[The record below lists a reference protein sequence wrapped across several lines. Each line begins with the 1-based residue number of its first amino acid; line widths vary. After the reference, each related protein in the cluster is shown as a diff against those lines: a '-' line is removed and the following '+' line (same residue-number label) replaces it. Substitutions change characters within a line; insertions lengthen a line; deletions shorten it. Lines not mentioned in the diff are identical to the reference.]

1 MQSGR
6 RVAVVGLGSGGP
18 AAALFLEEQGHRV
31 EVFEREPA
39 PGPVGAGILLQPTG
53 MAVLERLGLA
63 SLVRRRGARIDRLHG
78 QAAGGRTVMDLS
90 YADLDPALHGLGV
103 HRGVLFAALFDALRE
118 RPIEMRCGT
127 PVVSLERQGAM
138 TTLVDTRGDA
148 HGPYDLVVLADGA
161 RSALRAQ
168 MGIPVRRAAR
178 YPWAALWAV
187 LPDVDGSFAG
197 TLAQVYRGT
206 REMIGFLPTGYGPD
220 DAGTPSVS
228 LFWSLPT
235 ADGERWRQLG
245 LDRLKKRMIAL
256 APHAQPLLDQI
267 VYPSQLTF
275 ASYWDVR
282 MPRWH
287 AGGVACIGDAGHA
300 MSPQLGQGTNLAL
313 MDAWILARCIGARG
327 EVPAALEH
335 YSHLRRAHLRYY
347 GAASRWLTPL
357 FQSRLAPLGWG
368 RDLFM
373 RPATRVPPV
382 RNLMLASLVGAK
394 TGVFGRLPDDHLS
407 AAHLS
412 AAAGSPEPL
421 TGDAPRGPASVSAP

>member
-1 MQSGR
+1 
-6 RVAVVGLGSGGP
+6 VVGLGSGGP
-18 AAALFLEEQGHRV
+18 AAALFLEEQGHSV
-31 EVFEREPA
+31 EVFERAPA

-53 MAVLERLGLA
+53 LAVLERLGLA
-63 SLVRRRGARIDRLHG
+63 SMVRGRGARIERLHG

-103 HRGVLFAALFDALRE
+103 HRGVLFAALFDELRK
-118 RPIEMRCGT
+118 RPIQLRCGT
-127 PVVSLERQGAM
+127 PIASLERHGSMA
-138 TTLVDTRGDA
+138 TLIDGGGTA

-161 RSALRAQ
+161 RSGLRGQ
-168 MGIPVRRAAR
+168 LGVPVRRAAC

-187 LPDVDGSFAG
+187 LPDAEGSFAG

-206 REMIGFLPTGYGPD
+206 REMIGFLPTGRGPGSGE
-220 DAGTPSVS
+220 APSVS

-235 ADGERWRQLG
+235 TDGERWRQAG
-245 LDRLKKRMIAL
+245 LDPLKARMGAL
-256 APHAQPLLDQI
+256 APRAKPLLDH
-267 VYPSQLTF
+267 VDDPSQLTF

-287 AGGVACIGDAGHA
+287 TGGVVCIGDAGHA

-313 MDAWILARCIGARG
+313 MDAWILARCIGAAG
-327 EVPAALEH
+327 EVPAALKR

-347 GAASRWLTPL
+347 GAVSRWMTPF
-357 FQSRLAPLGWG
+357 FQSRLAPLAWG

-382 RNLMLASLVGAK
+382 RDLMLASLVGAK

-407 AAHLS
+407 AG
-412 AAAGSPEPL
+412 AGTPEPL
-421 TGDAPRGPASVSAP
+421 PGEAPRVSASVPAP